1 MFVKKYLPKFIAK
14 LSLVAPKIAA
24 RIAMRYFA
32 TPVRVA
38 RPGSEMEMFHLSKQY
53 FLKCGY
59 AAFEWGESTS
69 PLVLLIHGWNGR
81 GTQISPFAKSLV
93 ENGFRVVALDGPGH
107 GSSPGSWTTPT
118 HFAKFIIE
126 AQQELAP
133 TGIHSL
139 IAHSFGG
146 GCSVLAVNRGLKTKS
161 LVLVASPAFYE
172 RVVKFFGISFGL
184 NNKSQAAL
192 EDLVTKA
199 SGIRPSELNIAKL
212 AATLT
217 IPILVVHDK
226 DDNAVDY
233 MSAKAITE
241 AYKGARL
248 ITTEGLGHRRI
259 LKNQK
264 IISEVTDF
272 IGKIS

>member
-1 MFVKKYLPKFIAK
+1 MFIKKNLPKLIAK
-14 LSLVAPKIAA
+14 LSIVAPKIAA
-24 RIAMRYFA
+24 RIAMKYFA
-32 TPVRVA
+32 TPVRVK
-38 RPGSEMEMFHLSKQY
+38 RPDSEMAMFHLSKQY
-53 FLKCGY
+53 FLKNGQ
-59 AAFEWGESTS
+59 AAFEWGEATS
-69 PLVLLIHGWNGR
+69 PLVMLIHGWNGR

-93 ENGFRVVALDGPGH
+93 ESGFRVVALDGPGH
-107 GSSPGSWTTPT
+107 GSSPGNWTTPT
-118 HFAKFIIE
+118 HFASFIVK

-133 TGIHSL
+133 EGAHSV

-146 GCSVLAVNRGLKTKS
+146 GCCVLAVTRGLKTKS
-161 LVLVASPAFYE
+161 LVLIASPAFYE
-172 RVVKFFGISFGL
+172 RVVRFFGKSFGL

-199 SGIRPSELNIAKL
+199 SGLRPSDLNIAKL
-212 AATLT
+212 ASTLT
-217 IPILVVHDK
+217 IPILVVHDR

-233 MSAKAITE
+233 MSAEAIVE

-264 IISEVTDF
+264 VISEVTDF

>member
-1 MFVKKYLPKFIAK
+1 MFMKKNLPKFISK
-14 LSLVAPKIAA
+14 LSIIAPKMAA
-24 RIAMRYFA
+24 RIAMKFFA
-32 TPVRVA
+32 TPVRVP
-38 RPGSEMEMFHLSKQY
+38 RPESEMEMFHLSKQY
-53 FLKCGY
+53 FLKSGY

-81 GTQISPFAKSLV
+81 GTQISPYAKSLV
-93 ENGFRVVALDGPGH
+93 EKGFRVVALDGPGH
-107 GSSPGSWTTPT
+107 GSSPGNWTTPT
-118 HFAKFIIE
+118 HFAKFILD
-126 AQQELAP
+126 AQTELAP
-133 TGIHSL
+133 EGIHSL

-146 GCSVLAVNRGLKTKS
+146 GCSVLAITRGLKTKS

-172 RVVKFFGISFGL
+172 RMVKFFGKSFGL

-192 EDLVTKA
+192 EVLVTKA
-199 SGIRPSELNIAKL
+199 SGIKPSELNIAKL

-217 IPILVVHDK
+217 IPVLVVHDK
-226 DDNAVDY
+226 GDNAVDY
-233 MSAKAITE
+233 MSALAITE

-259 LKNQK
+259 LKDQK
-264 IISEVTDF
+264 VISDVADF

>member
-14 LSLVAPKIAA
+14 LSLVSPKLAA

-32 TPVRVA
+32 TPVRVP
-38 RPGSEMEMFHLSKQY
+38 RPESEKEMFHLSKQY

-59 AAFEWGESTS
+59 AAFEWGEANS

-93 ENGFRVVALDGPGH
+93 EKGFRVVALDGPGH
-107 GSSPGSWTTPT
+107 GVSPGNWTTPT
-118 HFAKFIIE
+118 HFAKFIIM

-133 TGIHSL
+133 LGLHSL

-146 GCSVLAVNRGLKTKS
+146 GCSVLAVTQGLKTKS

-184 NNKSQAAL
+184 NIKSQAAL

-212 AATLT
+212 ASTLT

-264 IISEVTDF
+264 VISEVTDF